1 MHYLLRNIIQS
12 NSHQSDKVWCKS
24 RCKSLCSLKTALL
37 QHCFEALCSLKTAL
51 LQHCFEAVGMVSIPK
66 FVV

>member
-1 MHYLLRNIIQS
+1 MHYLLRNIMQS

-37 QHCFEALCSLKTAL
+37 QHCFEA
-51 LQHCFEAVGMVSIPK
+51 VGMVSIPK